1 MHHIEITHNPFI
13 VETQFVI
20 NGQPPAEGCK
30 LTSYKELR
38 LQLWVE
44 KLFDELSRL
53 FNGDDNFQIT
63 FTGVESDFLD
73 VKAAAE
79 VAVENGMHVAV
90 EWVKTEPADT
100 RLEKMRLL
108 MDEARSHPKFEA
120 CISQDKEMQKSFE
133 EAFDSNFDVHVVA
146 TMSAG
151 KSTLINAMLG
161 RDLLPAANEATTATI
176 TRVTD
181 DKTIPTFRG
190 TRFDKEGDAV
200 AFVEDMDLKT
210 VEEWNRLEDTLL
222 IDIEGDIQA
231 VQKRDNVRLV
241 LTDTPGPNNSQDEEH
256 ARVTMSFI
264 QDSSRNPLILYVLNA
279 SQLGTND
286 DRRLLELVA
295 EAMRKGGKQ
304 GKDRFIFVINKMD
317 VFDPEK
323 GEDLPSVLSRVEKYL
338 TENGIRNPLIYPVS
352 ANLARLIRKPSD
364 LHSRKERGDFRGMAD
379 LFSEEPSMNLLQYMP
394 ITSRVSRAVKE
405 KGCSPLMLSSG
416 LPAVEGMIDEYIDK
430 YNLPHR
436 VKRVYDALSR
446 AIEAG
451 LNEASLV
458 AQLEQGEE
466 ELARIDDELQIL
478 QARRKKGFD
487 AAAYKDKVE
496 REGKILPDST
506 EQALVE
512 LQRQNDEFIR
522 KIAGAFTGSVKPEVA
537 ERTMSEAEKDLR
549 FHFKSLVNK
558 YESVFE
564 ESQEAIKQD
573 LTAEYRQ
580 YVMELF
586 DESQSLDLPVL
597 EGIRKSVS
605 DIALNLSVEDSDL
618 KTKSVK
624 IGSRTVKTSKWY
636 KPWTW
641 GDTEDVG
648 IYENQTYVD
657 QETLWKERQTRIRAE
672 FSKLVKSAR
681 KRIDGGKD
689 TLVDK
694 FLKFMGQ
701 EFDEKFSALLT
712 SIEEKVHDRTAREQ
726 ALQEAKNQQNWIAT
740 FKSKLDATLAMEP
753 AHDNR

>member
-1 MHHIEITHNPFI
+1 MNHIEITHNPFI

-30 LTSYKELR
+30 LTSYKESR
-38 LQLWVE
+38 LQLWIE
-44 KLFDELSRL
+44 KLFDELARL
-53 FNGDDNFQIT
+53 FNGDDNFHVT

-73 VKAAAE
+73 LQAAAE
-79 VAVENGMHVAV
+79 AAVESGMQVAV

-100 RLEKMRLL
+100 RLEKMRFL

-120 CISQDKEMQKSFE
+120 CISQNREMQKSLG
-133 EAFDSNFDVHVVA
+133 EAFDSDFDVHVVA

-176 TRVTD
+176 TRIAD
-181 DKTIPTFRG
+181 DKTISTFRG

-200 AFVEDMDLKT
+200 AFLEDMDLKT
-210 VEEWNRLEDTLL
+210 VEEWNRLDDTLL
-222 IDIEGDIQA
+222 IDIEGDIRA

-264 QDSSRNPLILYVLNA
+264 QDSKRNPLILYVLNA
-279 SQLGTND
+279 SQLRTND
-286 DRRLLELVA
+286 DKHLLGLVA

-304 GKDRFIFVINKMD
+304 SKDRFIFVINKMD

-323 GEDLPSVLSRVEKYL
+323 ENLPSTLSRVEKYL
-338 TENGIRNPLIYPVS
+338 TDNGIQNPLIYPIS
-352 ANLARLIRKPSD
+352 ANLARLIRTPSD
-364 LHSRKERGDFRGMAD
+364 RHSRNDRREYIRMAD

-394 ITSRVSRAVKE
+394 ITSRVSRAVKG

-416 LPAVEGMIDEYIDK
+416 LPAVEAMIDEYIDK

-436 VKRVYDALSR
+436 VQRVYDALSR
-446 AIEAG
+446 TIEVG

-478 QARRKKGFD
+478 HARRNKGFD

-496 REGKILPDST
+496 REGKVLPEST

-522 KIAGAFTGSVKPEVA
+522 KVAAAFTGSTTPEVA
-537 ERTMSEAEKDLR
+537 KHTTSEAEKDLR

-564 ESQEAIKQD
+564 DSQDAIKQD

-580 YVMELF
+580 YVMDLF
-586 DESQSLDLPVL
+586 GGSQNLELPVL
-597 EGIRKSVS
+597 EGIRKSVT
-605 DIALNLSVEDSDL
+605 DIALNLNVEDRDI
-618 KTKSVK
+618 KTERVK
-624 IGSRTVKTSKWY
+624 VGMCQVSTSRWY

-641 GDTEDVG
+641 GDTEEKG
-648 IYENQTYVD
+648 IYENKTYVD
-657 QETLWKERQTRIRAE
+657 LEELWNERQTRIWNE

-681 KRIDGGKD
+681 KRIDAGKD

-694 FLKFMGQ
+694 FLAFMDQ
-701 EFDEKFSALLT
+701 EFDEKFNALLA
-712 SIEEKVHDRTAREQ
+712 SIEEKLHDRTAREQ
-726 ALQEAKNQQNWIAT
+726 ALQEAKNQQNWIMT

-753 AHDNR
+753 VHDD